1 MPTPAGWV
9 AVLILALVS
18 TLLARLAYFSAMGR
32 IGGAQMAL
40 FGPLETLLSVIWSII
55 FLNEQLA
62 PLQLVGGALILVSA
76 LLAVK
81 RLGRVNLR
89 FPRR

>member
-1 MPTPAGWV
+1 
-9 AVLILALVS
+9 
-18 TLLARLAYFSAMGR
+18 MGR

-81 RLGRVNLR
+81 RLGA
-89 FPRR
+89 